1 MSGVSEPEE
10 TSTTFSHKEILSIIF
25 GVMLAMFLAALDQTI
40 VATALPTIGAD
51 LNDLVNL
58 SWVVTAYLLASTT
71 VTPLYGKLSD
81 IHGRGVVLL
90 VAIALFSIGS
100 LACAMSQSMLM
111 LVISRGLQG
120 LGGGG
125 LISLA
130 QTIIADIVSPRE
142 RGRYQ
147 GYFASVFAFSS
158 VAGPVVGGIFAQHL
172 HWSLI
177 FWINIPLG
185 LAAFLVMRK
194 MLGRLPRHG
203 RPHKMDYL
211 GCALMVVSSTSLL
224 LAMTSG
230 GTHFAWTSPQIIL
243 LLAVFVMAG
252 AAFIWRM
259 RTAAEPF
266 LPLSILSNPV
276 VGSATG
282 AACFIYGTMIALTI
296 MTPLYFETARGFTAS
311 MAGLALI
318 PQMTATVLGAVLGGR
333 AMAKLQHYKRPAV
346 FGMVLSAA
354 SLLILAFLPA
364 TLPVWIWI
372 CLFTVAS
379 VGMGMVFPISTVCI
393 QNAVPVHLLG
403 TTTGAANFFRSLGGA
418 LMVAMLGAVFI
429 GALGM
434 DHQGDVAQLAQGAD
448 QGKLAFAFSLVF
460 AVAAASLICG
470 LGFLLQMKELP
481 LRATVRESAEAL
493 VVE

>member
-1 MSGVSEPEE
+1 MSGVSDPAE
-10 TSTTFSHKEILSIIF
+10 TSSAFSHSEILSIIF
-25 GVMLAMFLAALDQTI
+25 GLMLAMFLAALDQTI

-51 LNDLVNL
+51 LGDFVNL

-111 LVISRGLQG
+111 LIVSRGLQG

-130 QTIIADIVSPRE
+130 QTVIADVVSPRE

-147 GYFASVFAFSS
+147 GYFASVFAVSS
-158 VAGPVVGGIFAQHL
+158 IAGPVVGGVFAQHV

-203 RPHKMDYL
+203 RPHELDFL
-211 GCALMVVSSTSLL
+211 GCGLMVVSSTTLL

-230 GTHFAWTSPQIIL
+230 GVHYPWTSPEIL
-243 LLAVFVMAG
+243 SLLAVSVVTGILFV
-252 AAFIWRM
+252 WRM
-259 RTAAEPF
+259 RTASEPF
-266 LPLSILSNPV
+266 LPLSILADPV
-276 VGSATG
+276 VGNATG

-296 MTPLYFETARGFTAS
+296 MTPLYFETARGFSAS
-311 MAGLALI
+311 MAGMALI
-318 PQMTATVLGAVLGGR
+318 PQMAATVVGAVAGGR
-333 AMAKLQHYKRPAV
+333 AMALLTHYKRPAV
-346 FGMVLSAA
+346 AGMVLAVACLLAA
-354 SLLILAFLPA
+354 AVIPA
-364 TLPVWIWI
+364 DLPVWIWVV
-372 CLFTVAS
+372 LLTVAS

-393 QNAVPVHLLG
+393 QNAVPLHLLG
-403 TTTGAANFFRSLGGA
+403 TATGAANFFRALGGA
-418 LMVAMLGAVFI
+418 LMVALLGAVFI
-429 GALGM
+429 GALGVSET
-434 DHQGDVAQLAQGAD
+434 GDFAQLAHGAD
-448 QGKLAFAFSLVF
+448 QGKLHSAFSLVF
-460 AVAAASLICG
+460 GGGAAALACG
-470 LGFLLQMKELP
+470 LVFLIAMKELP
-481 LRATVRESAEAL
+481 LRATVREAAEAMPI
-493 VVE
+493 E